1 MKTVLILL
9 LLATTSGCQHNSIP
23 NTRNLSDKIVYFKD
37 ERTGLCFAAINS
49 ATEKGSRI
57 TSFTTVDCEK
67 VRDFLKK

>member
-9 LLATTSGCQHNSIP
+9 LLAASSGCQHNTIP
-23 NTRNLSDKIVYFKD
+23 NTNNLSNKIVYFKD
-37 ERTGLCFAAINS
+37 ERTGICFAAINS

-67 VRDFLKK
+67 VKDLLKK